1 MRMASSNRVTPRP
14 VTSPV
19 STGWPKL
26 VCTKL
31 CAARLY
37 TSFGR

>member
-1 MRMASSNRVTPRP
+1 MRIASSSRVTPSP

-19 STGWPKL
+19 STGWLKL

-31 CAARLY
+31 CAARL
-37 TSFGR
+37 